1 MKKSLLIVG
10 LMLAMSLTASAQYKG
25 FAFGFKMGPNFGWTG
40 STTSTAVSQG
50 ARTGF
55 DVGVVAEYYFAD
67 NYALVSGVNV
77 DFVGGKYMFE
87 KGRMVTDSLNPEGF
101 LEKYGVN
108 RIYKSTL
115 YEIPLMLKMETN
127 DLGNLPLR
135 VYTQVGG
142 GIGYAQKVKVKDA
155 VPADGI
161 ETPADWSVTNKEFSN
176 IRVSLK
182 IGAGAQYAIDQSTR
196 IFAGLYFSHD
206 FINNINYISPNYC
219 GNYYE
224 YNYETNE
231 LNKVGERETKL
242 NMLQNRIGLEVGI
255 LF

>member
-1 MKKSLLIVG
+1 MKKNLLFIG
-10 LMLAMSLTASAQYKG
+10 LMLAMSLSASAQYKG
-25 FAFGFKMGPNFGWTG
+25 FAFGFKVGPNWGWTG
-40 STTSTAVSQG
+40 STTGAAVSLG

-67 NYALVSGVNV
+67 NYAIVSGVNV
-77 DFVGGKYMFE
+77 DFLGGKYTFD
-87 KGRMVTDSLNPEGF
+87 KGRMVTDSLNPDGF

-108 RIYKSTL
+108 RIYKTTL

-135 VYTQVGG
+135 AYAQVGG

-155 VPADGI
+155 IPSEGI
-161 ETPADWSVTNKEFSN
+161 ETPAEWGITDREFSN
-176 IRVSLK
+176 IRLSLK
-182 IGAGAQYAIDQSTR
+182 IGAGAQYAVDGSTR
-196 IFAGLYFSHD
+196 LFAGIYFSHD
-206 FINNINYISPNYC
+206 FINNVNYIRPDYC

-224 YNYETNE
+224 FNYETNE
-231 LNKVGERETKL
+231 LNYIGERDTKL
-242 NMLQNRIGLEVGI
+242 NVLQNRIGLEVGV

>member
-25 FAFGFKMGPNFGWTG
+25 FAFGFKLGPNWGWTG
-40 STTSTAVSQG
+40 TTTGAAVNLG

-87 KGRMVTDSLNPEGF
+87 KARMVTDSLNPEGF
-101 LEKYGVN
+101 LEIYGVN
-108 RIYKSTL
+108 RAYKSTL

-135 VYTQVGG
+135 AYAQVGG

-155 VPADGI
+155 VPADNI
-161 ETPADWSVTNKEFSN
+161 EAPATWGVTDREFSN

-182 IGAGAQYAIDQSTR
+182 IGAGAQYAVDQSTR
-196 IFAGLYFSHD
+196 LFAGLYFSHD
-206 FINNINYISPNYC
+206 FLNNINSISPNYYKF
-219 GNYYE
+219 YYE
-224 YNYETNE
+224 NGE
-231 LNKVGERETKL
+231 KIGERETKL
-242 NMLQNRIGLEVGI
+242 NVLQNRIGLEVGV